1 MTATRVVSFDPAPKD
16 MYIGAINPYAL
27 VEAILG
33 KQINRNS
40 AESARVMSDILQ
52 TDYDELFDMKYDSVL
67 YAGLKLN
74 PKENTAEPLSARDMH
89 TLTEVDLET
98 PDLSKI
104 EKVSDLHGIGLKD
117 VGATRVKQA
126 WMENGKLNLVL
137 YPHALGKTLSN
148 SAVTRSISELVT
160 RFRRSEKGEWTP
172 PNCSWRDMG
181 NSFKDITEYNDPV
194 QGAVGNSWLIAAIFA
209 VAWADP
215 FAIAHISRASDNKGE
230 ARRVLAIELHSK
242 GGRNDSPTDTVEVNY
257 DIVTNNSS
265 NLVVYCRSSDTGE
278 IWPSMYEKAFAKW
291 ITNTSSN
298 HPDITQTGSGD
309 PVKAMA
315 QINDKTPRYYFT
327 SSRSASDLW
336 GLVRANCMNFRT
348 INPMTA
354 WTHASDAMYKGSNIV
369 ANHAYTVLGWASQSG
384 KQYIIL
390 RNPWGVTEPAGLTT
404 YPGLLDV
411 FDTTF
416 WRPIDMLD
424 NGGVFALETPA
435 FKNYF
440 AGLGVAK

>member
-1 MTATRVVSFDPAPKD
+1 MTTTTRVVSSDPTPKD
-16 MYIGAINPYAL
+16 MHIGAINPYAL

-33 KQINRNS
+33 KKLDFNS
-40 AESARVMSDILQ
+40 AEFTQVMSDVLQ

-74 PKENTAEPLSARDMH
+74 SKENAAEPLSARDMH
-89 TLTEVDLET
+89 TLTGEDLET

-104 EKVSDLHGIGLKD
+104 EKVSDLQDIGFKD
-117 VGATRVKQA
+117 IGATKVKQA
-126 WMENGKLNLVL
+126 WMQNGKLNLVL
-137 YPHALGKTLSN
+137 HQHAVGGTLSN
-148 SAVTRSISELVT
+148 SALTSTISELVT
-160 RFRRSEKGEWTP
+160 HFRHANKKEWTP

-181 NSFKDITEYNDPV
+181 DFFKNITEFNDPV

-209 VAWADP
+209 VSWADP
-215 FAIAHISRASDNKGE
+215 YAIVHGHRASNKGD
-230 ARRVLAIELHSK
+230 AKRVLAIKLHSK

-265 NLVVYCRSSDTGE
+265 NLPVYCRSSDTGE
-278 IWPSMYEKAFAKW
+278 IWPSLYEKVFAKW
-291 ITNTSSN
+291 ITRTSSD
-298 HPDITQTGSGD
+298 HPDITQIGTGD

-315 QINDKTPRYYFT
+315 QINDKTPHYYFT
-327 SSRSASDLW
+327 SSRSASDLL

-354 WTHASDAMYKGSNIV
+354 WTHASDRTYKGSNIV
-369 ANHAYTVLGWASQSG
+369 ANHAYTVLGWASQGG

-390 RNPWGVTEPAGLTT
+390 RNPWGVNESAGLTT
-404 YPGLLDV
+404 YPGLLDT

-416 WRPIDMLD
+416 WNPANMLD
-424 NGGVFALETPA
+424 RGGVFALEPSA
-435 FKNYF
+435 FSRYF
-440 AGLGVAK
+440 AGLGVTK

>member
-1 MTATRVVSFDPAPKD
+1 MTTTKVVSSDPTPND
-16 MYIGAINPYAL
+16 MHIGAINPYAL

-33 KQINRNS
+33 KKVDRNS
-40 AESARVMSDILQ
+40 PESARVISDILQ

-74 PKENTAEPLSARDMH
+74 PKKNVAEQVSARDMH
-89 TLTEVDLET
+89 ILTEEDLET

-126 WMENGKLNLVL
+126 WMQNGKLNMVL
-137 YPHALGKTLSN
+137 HPHALGRTLSN
-148 SAVTRSISELVT
+148 LAVTSSISEVVT
-160 RFRRSEKGEWTP
+160 RFRRSEKEEWTP
-172 PNCSWRDMG
+172 PNCTWRDMG
-181 NSFKDITEYNDPV
+181 DFFKDITEYNDPM

-209 VAWADP
+209 VYWAGP
-215 FAIAHISRASDNKGE
+215 YAIVHGNRASNTSDTKH
-230 ARRVLAIELHSK
+230 VIAIKLHSK
-242 GGRNDSPTDTVEVNY
+242 GGSNDAPTDTVKVNY
-257 DIVTNNSS
+257 DIAVNISS
-265 NLVVYCRSSDTGE
+265 NLPVYCRSSDTGE
-278 IWPSMYEKAFAKW
+278 MWPSLYEKAFAKW
-291 ITNTSSN
+291 ITRTSSN
-298 HPDITQTGSGD
+298 HPDITQTGYGD

-315 QINDKTPRYYFT
+315 QINDKTPHYYFT
-327 SSRSASDLW
+327 SSRSASDLQ

-354 WTHASDAMYKGSNIV
+354 WTQASDGMYKGSNIV

-404 YPGLLDV
+404 YPGLLD
-411 FDTTF
+411 FLDTTF
-416 WRPIDMLD
+416 WRPTNMLN
-424 NGGVFALETPA
+424 NGGVFALEVSA

-440 AGLGVAK
+440 EGLGVAK

>member
-1 MTATRVVSFDPAPKD
+1 MITTKVVSSDPAPKD
-16 MYIGAINPYAL
+16 MRIGAISPYAL

-33 KQINRNS
+33 KKVDRNS
-40 AESARVMSDILQ
+40 PESARVISDTLQ

-74 PKENTAEPLSARDMH
+74 PKENIAEPASAGDMH
-89 TLTEVDLET
+89 TLTEEDLAT
-98 PDLSKI
+98 PDLSKV

-126 WMENGKLNLVL
+126 WMQNGKLNMVL
-137 YPHALGKTLSN
+137 HPHALGRTLSN
-148 SAVTRSISELVT
+148 LAVTRSISELVT

-172 PNCSWRDMG
+172 PNCTWRNMG
-181 NSFKDITEYNDPV
+181 DFFKDITEYNDPV

-209 VAWADP
+209 VHWADP
-215 FAIAHISRASDNKGE
+215 YAIVHGNRASDTSDTK
-230 ARRVLAIELHSK
+230 RVLAIELHSK
-242 GGRNDSPTDTVEVNY
+242 GGSNDAPTETVKVNY
-257 DIVTNNSS
+257 DIAVNNSS

-278 IWPSMYEKAFAKW
+278 MWPSLYEKAFAKW
-291 ITNTSSN
+291 ITRTSSD

-315 QINDKTPRYYFT
+315 QINDKTPHYYFT
-327 SSRSASDLW
+327 SSRSANDLQ

-354 WTHASDAMYKGSNIV
+354 WTQASDGMYKGSNIV
-369 ANHAYTVLGWASQSG
+369 ANHAYTVLGWASQGG

-404 YPGLLDV
+404 YPGLLDF
-411 FDTTF
+411 FDMTF
-416 WRPIDMLD
+416 WRPADMLD
-424 NGGVFALETPA
+424 TGGVFALEASA